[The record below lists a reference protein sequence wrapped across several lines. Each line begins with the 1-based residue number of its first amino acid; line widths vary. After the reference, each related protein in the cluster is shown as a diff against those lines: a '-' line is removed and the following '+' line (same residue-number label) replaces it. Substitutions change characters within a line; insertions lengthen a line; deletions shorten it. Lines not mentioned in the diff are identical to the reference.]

1 MTRPRKT
8 FSREEKERCWSL
20 WRKGLGYSDIARE
33 MNSKPGTIFG
43 LVRINGG
50 YPAPIHKRSPRHLSL
65 PEREEISRGI
75 ANGESIRK
83 MAAKLSRA
91 PSTISREIARH
102 GGRRY
107 YRAHKAD
114 SKAWSSARR
123 KKSCKLAMRPY
134 LARVVTEKLNLKW
147 APQQI
152 SGWLKIQYGI
162 DSDMYVSHET
172 IYKTLY
178 MPKRTVLEKDLMG
191 NLRFGHKMRHSKKHT
206 TRGDRGSI
214 RIVNGRSIHERPE
227 EVARRKKAGHWEGDL
242 ISGSGNTHIATLVE
256 RSSLYT
262 ILVQVDGK
270 DTDSV
275 VSGLI
280 REMSALPK
288 ALRKSLTWDRG
299 MELAKHQHLHEAIDT
314 DIYFCDPQSPWQRG
328 INENTNGLLRQFFPK
343 KTPLGHFEQ
352 HDLNEVANLLNNR
365 PRKTLGYRTPEEVI
379 LSDVAMTG

>member
-1 MTRPRKT
+1 
-8 FSREEKERCWSL
+8 
-20 WRKGLGYSDIARE
+20 

-50 YPAPIHKRSPRHLSL
+50 YPAPIRKRNPKHLSL

-75 ANGESIRK
+75 VKGESIRK
-83 MAAKLSRA
+83 MAVRLSRS

-102 GGRRY
+102 GGRDY

-114 SKAWSSARR
+114 LKAWSSTCR
-123 KKSCKLAMRPY
+123 KKRCKLAMRPY

-152 SGWLKIQYGI
+152 SGWFKLRYGI
-162 DSDMYVSHET
+162 DSEMYVSHET

-178 MPKRTVLEKDLMG
+178 MQKRVVLEKGLMR
-191 NLRFGHKMRHSKKHT
+191 NLRFGHKMRHSKQHT

-214 RIVNGRSIHERPE
+214 RVVHGRSIHERPK
-227 EVARRKKAGHWEGDL
+227 EVAQRNKAGHWQGDL

-262 ILVQVDGK
+262 LLVQIDGK

-288 ALRKSLTWDRG
+288 VLRKTLTWDRG
-299 MELAKHQHLHEAIDT
+299 MELAKH
-314 DIYFCDPQSPWQRG
+314 
-328 INENTNGLLRQFFPK
+328 
-343 KTPLGHFEQ
+343 
-352 HDLNEVANLLNNR
+352 
-365 PRKTLGYRTPEEVI
+365 
-379 LSDVAMTG
+379 